1 MAMFDQAK
9 MLMKMKKAQKELANE
24 VIEVEAGDGAVVI
37 QITGEQKIKK
47 ITIDPEQVDLNDI
60 HELERWLESAI
71 KEAISRSQQVAAEKM
86 KPLMGS
92 LGNLGL

>member
-9 MLMKMKKAQKELANE
+9 MLMKIKKAQKELASE
-24 VIEVEAGDGAVVI
+24 VIEIEAGDGAVLV

-47 ITIDPEQVDLNDI
+47 ITIDPQQVDLNDI
-60 HELERWLESAI
+60 HELERWLESAV

>member
-9 MLMKMKKAQKELANE
+9 MIMKIKKAQKELANE
-24 VIEVEAGDGAVVI
+24 VIEIEAGDGAVVV

-60 HELERWLESAI
+60 RELERWLETAVR
-71 KEAISRSQQVAAEKM
+71 EAIVRSQQVAAEKM

-92 LGNLGL
+92 LGNLGM

>member
-9 MLMKMKKAQKELANE
+9 MIMKIKKAQKELANE
-24 VIEVEAGDGAVVI
+24 VIEIEAGDGAVLI

-47 ITIDPEQVDLNDI
+47 ITIDPEQVDLSDI
-60 HELERWLESAI
+60 RELERWLETAI
-71 KEAISRSQQVAAEKM
+71 KEAIARSQQVAAEKM